1 MYALLVWDHRKH
13 MTDNRNGLGKGKSY
27 MHKVPN
33 DEPAY
38 TTHCMSCGHGQSY
51 TENDDIP
58 ESCPVCGEHK
68 EYSILNINSL
78 KGCFD

>member
-1 MYALLVWDHRKH
+1 MDLVKE
-13 MTDNRNGLGKGKSY
+13 NR

-51 TENDDIP
+51 TENDNIP

-78 KGCFD
+78 KGRFD